1 MLTPKHPCAGSA
13 AGTAATGV
21 VYGNIID
28 EAHDQLEETYA
39 PGDKEDASD
48 AHKDADDNNSVTSD
62 ASSHPEVVKSLIRTG
77 TIGTAAAVAV
87 AAAAAAASVTQRSA
101 ARDKAFFK
109 MTLDLEIEEAGSPG
123 STKRKL
129 FERDVINGKT

>member
-1 MLTPKHPCAGSA
+1 MLTPKHPRAGSA

-28 EAHDQLEETYA
+28 EAHDQLEEKYA
-39 PGDKEDASD
+39 PGDEEDAL
-48 AHKDADDNNSVTSD
+48 KDAEDNNSVTSD

-87 AAAAAAASVTQRSA
+87 AAAAAASATQRRA
-101 ARDKAFFK
+101 ARDKGFFK
-109 MTLDLEIEEAGSPG
+109 MTLDLEIEEAGEPG

-129 FERDVINGKT
+129 FERDVINGKP